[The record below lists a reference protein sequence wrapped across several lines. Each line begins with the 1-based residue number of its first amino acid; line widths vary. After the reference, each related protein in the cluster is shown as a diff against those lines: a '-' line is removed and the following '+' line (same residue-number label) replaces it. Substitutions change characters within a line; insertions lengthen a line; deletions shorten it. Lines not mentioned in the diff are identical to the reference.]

1 MSVMGAQYH
10 PGALRFLPDQLP
22 QETVSA
28 LQDEEDATQPT
39 NTQKELD
46 PRRMGLNNSGLEEE
60 DVPDVICILH
70 PSSLSACRIVAR
82 TLLRAPQHVLQNS
95 AFDDFETGKS
105 LADLEEQETFIFQGN
120 TPQQPLDLALRF
132 SSRTKHPTSGFM
144 FGRKA
149 SACDIVLDAETVK
162 SVSNVHF
169 RIYLNT
175 SGTCMLEDMSTNGT
189 LVDDIHLK
197 GRRGNGPQTRML
209 TSGSIIQILSGKS
222 EQAIKFV
229 VRFPGREGYEEQY
242 TARFLSY
249 MEGIALAEAR
259 ILARHPAMMA
269 QQTQGFVPADAP
281 VRPAGVTAS
290 AQPLVLQHNSW
301 GMRWNGGA
309 KYNVV
314 GHLGKGAFAT
324 VYRLATKSQ
333 GEYFAAKELEKRRFV
348 KNGVL
353 DRKLDNELQIMKS
366 TNHAN
371 IVQYIEYHD
380 YEQHLYIIM
389 EYVPFGDLQHHLH
402 AMGPLAEYTAMVM
415 SSQIFDALA
424 YLHSKNIT
432 HRDIKPDNILIA
444 NNNPHNF
451 RCKLSDFGLSKVV
464 KSERTF
470 LTTFCGTL
478 LYCAPEVF
486 PHYRNVVASKAKK
499 RDRTGAP
506 SQQTR
511 FHSYSQAVDIWSFGA
526 VMWYSLCT
534 QPPFEGVL
542 DSTGMG
548 MFERIMTTALDPTPL
563 LQRGISD
570 PCVDLLVLMI
580 NRDPALRPSSLQCLQ
595 HPWFDPLGH
604 TQMNPVTQQGLGA
617 ITEEEE
623 PAMKE
628 SEPDLS
634 QLKIDEED
642 LEEYQGEV
650 SIDSGDL
657 DFLDPRMSKRV
668 KFRDQSDK
676 GQVKV
681 EAHHSQTP
689 VAIGSSDTRPAND
702 RLFAEVNRLTSNQS
716 GLGLHPVLPSGIP
729 STTNAS
735 EDDDFK
741 SAVAQFAHS
750 EDLGEPR
757 PDSFTTGGALGSQSL
772 MGAESLVRELNMHT
786 PEDAISPSTE
796 ENEPTTPGSAQSHG
810 DASQRSVPA
819 EDTPTRPQEE
829 TPKQRVFS
837 RQIDLPLSAS
847 FFYDPKDPSTHN
859 VEYASLRSGHD
870 FSAAST
876 VSASRLPMLSTN
888 NSAVVSHA
896 VAKSICGLP
905 SLQPAPEFLKPPPR
919 LGRLVS
925 TSDSFADV
933 TITLKSIETTF
944 GRGPNNTVSWHDE
957 KDSRIPRRAFTI
969 MFHAPGIKAAKTAG
983 KDWTK
988 MDGLHCVIATEGK
1001 FGIFVNGIKLMP
1013 KDAKGRALYGKV
1025 HTGDVITVWRGDSSV
1040 NGAKGTGLS
1049 FVCEFLH
1056 GESKERRAGS
1066 IDLGFKIQHE

>member
-1 MSVMGAQYH
+1 MSIIGAHHYYPH
-10 PGALRFLPDQLP
+10 FLPDQLP
-22 QETVSA
+22 
-28 LQDEEDATQPT
+28 DEGVPFPVDDEDATQPT
-39 NTQKELD
+39 NTQKEFD
-46 PRRMGLNNSGLEEE
+46 PRRMGLNNSGLEED
-60 DVPDVICILH
+60 DVADVICILH

-82 TLLRAPQHVLQNS
+82 TLLRAPQHILQQNS
-95 AFDDFETGKS
+95 AFDDFDKGKS

-120 TPQQPLDLALRF
+120 TPQQALDLALRF
-132 SSRTKHPTSGFM
+132 SSRTKHPTSGFL

-149 SACDIVLDAETVK
+149 SACDIVLDTETVK

-169 RIYLNT
+169 RIFLNS

-189 LVDDIHLK
+189 LVDDVHLK

-209 TSGSIIQILSGKS
+209 NSGSIIQILSGKT

-229 VRFPGREGYEEQY
+229 VRFPSREGYEEQY
-242 TARFLSY
+242 TARYLSY
-249 MEGIALAEAR
+249 MEEIALVEAR
-259 ILARHPAMMA
+259 ILARHPAMA
-269 QQTQGFVPADAP
+269 QQTQAIAEASATA
-281 VRPAGVTAS
+281 RHTSLAAS
-290 AQPLVLQHNSW
+290 AQPLVIQQNSW
-301 GMRWNGGA
+301 GMKWNGGT

-402 AMGPLAEYTAMVM
+402 ASGPLSEFTAMFM

-451 RCKLSDFGLSKVV
+451 RVKLSDFGLSKVV

-486 PHYRNVVASKAKK
+486 PHYRNTVASKAKK
-499 RDRTGAP
+499 RDRTGGP
-506 SQQTR
+506 PQQAR
-511 FHSYSQAVDIWSFGA
+511 FHSYSQAVDIWSFGG
-526 VMWYSLCT
+526 VMWYALCN

-542 DSTGMG
+542 DNTGMG
-548 MFERIMTTALDPTPL
+548 MFEKIMTTALDPTPL
-563 LQRGISD
+563 YQRGISVQ
-570 PCVDLLVLMI
+570 CVDLMVRMI
-580 NRDPALRPSSLQCLQ
+580 NVEPSQRPSSLQCLQ

-604 TQMNPVTQQGLGA
+604 THMPDIMQDHGLVA

-623 PAMKE
+623 PASKG

-642 LEEYQGEV
+642 LEDFHDEV
-650 SIDSGDL
+650 DIDSGDL
-657 DFLDPRMSKRV
+657 DYLDPRMSKRV
-668 KFRDQSDK
+668 KFRDLPNE
-676 GQVKV
+676 GQVKPGLPRGHL
-681 EAHHSQTP
+681 A
-689 VAIGSSDTRPAND
+689 VALGSSDTRPATE
-702 RLFAEVNRLTSNQS
+702 RLFAQVAELTSNHAD
-716 GLGLHPVLPSGIP
+716 LGEYPVLPTGVP
-729 STTNAS
+729 STTNAFES
-735 EDDDFK
+735 VELK
-741 SAVAQFAHS
+741 SAVAHLDRS
-750 EDLGEPR
+750 EELGEPR

-772 MGAESLVRELNMHT
+772 MGAESLVRELNMDT
-786 PEDAISPSTE
+786 PEDASTE
-796 ENEPTTPGSAQSHG
+796 ENEPTTPESAQNHN
-810 DASQRSVPA
+810 DASQHSGAA
-819 EDTPTRPQEE
+819 EETPTRPQEE

-859 VEYASLRSGHD
+859 LEYASLRSGHD
-870 FSAAST
+870 FKTAAT
-876 VSASRLPMLSTN
+876 VSASRLPSLATN
-888 NSAVVSHA
+888 NSAVVSHQ

-925 TSDSFADV
+925 TPDSFADV
-933 TITLKSIETTF
+933 TITLNGIETTF
-944 GRGPNNTVSWHDE
+944 GRGPNNTVSWDNE
-957 KDSRIPRRAFTI
+957 QDSRIPRRAFTI
-969 MFHAPGIKAAKTAG
+969 MFHATGIKTAKTAG

-1001 FGIFVNGIKLMP
+1001 FGIFINGTKLMP
-1013 KDAKGRALYGKV
+1013 KDAKGRALYGKIF
-1025 HTGDVITVWRGDSSV
+1025 TGDIVTVWRRETGAK
-1040 NGAKGTGLS
+1040 GAKGTGLS

-1056 GESKERRAGS
+1056 GESKERRE
-1066 IDLGFKIQHE
+1066 KIGQEFRIIHD